1 MKRNEFQEVVARQLS
16 RISSILGLKTKEY
29 ATDQDQLKN
38 IRDAAK
44 LRNVSMEE
52 AVAGMMV
59 KHTVSIY
66 AMIASG
72 GTYPLTVWNEK
83 ITDHIIWLI
92 LLLAV
97 IEENY
102 QETEREPSA

>member
-1 MKRNEFQEVVARQLS
+1 MKRNEFQGVVARQLS
-16 RISSILGLKTKEY
+16 MISSILGLKTKEY
-29 ATDQDQLKN
+29 ATESDQLKN

-44 LRNVSMEE
+44 LRDVSMEE

-72 GTYPLTVWNEK
+72 DDYPLTVWDEK

-97 IEENY
+97 IEEKN
-102 QETEREPSA
+102 QIIEREPSA